1 MPSSDEVPA
10 VTGGALW
17 ELVLAGDKER
27 FGTGALLVALL
38 PQEALVWGFQPG
50 YPYGLGMCE
59 L

>member
-38 PQEALVWGFQPG
+38 PQKALVCGFQPG
-50 YPYGLGMCE
+50 YPYGLG